1 MQNRLTQTLR
11 VLAVGILVAFAS
23 GCGARTVVDQN
34 GKPLAGVH
42 VVAEWWADGPGYYSN
57 QSHCVRLEAM
67 VTAADGKFDFP
78 YFSGNF
84 NPRFPTRQR
93 NIKFFKAGYELVPKQ
108 IEGSDPVK
116 LRPFSG
122 DPKQRFED
130 DYYIYSIQCKG
141 YAEKLHPVLK
151 EIYSEARLIAR
162 THEQQLQVIG
172 NYEYLINKHEIGE
185 DAAYKISKTKETM
198 LKREMRGN

>member
-23 GCGARTVVDQN
+23 GCGARTVVDEN

-42 VVAEWWADGPGYYSN
+42 VVAEWWADGPGFYSN

-78 YFSGNF
+78 FLSGNF

-116 LRPFSG
+116 MRPFSG
-122 DPKQRFED
+122 DTKQRFED
-130 DYYIYSIQCKG
+130 DYYIYSIQCKDFRR
-141 YAEKLHPVLK
+141 KLYPVLQ
-151 EIYSEARLIAR
+151 EIYSEAKVIAQ
-162 THEQQLQVIG
+162 TPFQKNQLQHF
-172 NYEYLINKHEIGE
+172 EYGLDWVRVGEKAAVEISAE
-185 DAAYKISKTKETM
+185 KSMQRSRDEAKK
-198 LKREMRGN
+198 